1 MQTHHIVAKK
11 SLGQNFLKSSA
22 VASRMCEAAEVRKG
36 DTVLEIGPG
45 KGMLTKELLSRGA
58 KVIAIEKDH
67 RLLSHLEETFPKEVK
82 SKQLEIRTGDAL
94 ELDTKKLPSDYK
106 IVANIPYYITGALLE
121 YYLSAPHQPEVMAL
135 MVQKEVAHR
144 IVGRVPS
151 QGKSVEKESILSISV
166 KAYGTPTLIEKVPA
180 KMFVPA
186 PKVDSASI
194 LISDIS
200 RERFDTVSEK
210 IFFKV
215 VKAGFSHKRKVALS
229 NIASV
234 FGKGITEKAFSSMGF
249 SNKVRAED
257 LSIEKWLALAEFLS
271 ED

>member
-1 MQTHHIVAKK
+1 MITAKK

-22 VASRMCEAAEVRKG
+22 VANRMCDAAEVAKG

-58 KVIAIEKDH
+58 KVIAVEKDH
-67 RLLSHLEETFPKEVK
+67 RLLSHLEETFPKETK
-82 SKQLEIRTGDAL
+82 TKQLEVRTGDAL
-94 ELDTKKLPSDYK
+94 ELDTRKLPGDYK

-151 QGKSVEKESILSISV
+151 QGKSVEKESILSISI

-180 KMFVPA
+180 KMFAPA

-200 RERFDTVSEK
+200 RERFDTVGEK
-210 IFFKV
+210 VFFKV

-229 NIASV
+229 NIAGV
-234 FGKGITEKAFSSMGF
+234 FGKTTTEKAFKSLGIPATA
-249 SNKVRAED
+249 RAED
-257 LSIEKWLALAEFLS
+257 IAVDMWFSLAEQLS
-271 ED
+271 ENAL

>member
-1 MQTHHIVAKK
+1 MITAKK

-22 VASRMCEAAEVRKG
+22 VAGRMCDAAEVGSG

-58 KVIAIEKDH
+58 HVIAIEKDH
-67 RLLSHLEETFPKEVK
+67 RLISHLEETFAKEIK
-82 SKQLEIRTGDAL
+82 SKHLEIRTGDAL
-94 ELDTKKLPSDYK
+94 ELDTKKLPGDYK

-121 YYLSAPHQPEVMAL
+121 YYLSSSHQPECMAL

-144 IVGRVPS
+144 IVGRVPT
-151 QGKSVEKESILSISV
+151 QGKSVDKESILSISV
-166 KAYGTPTLIEKVPA
+166 KAYGTPTVIEKVPA
-180 KMFVPA
+180 KMFAPA
-186 PKVDSASI
+186 PKVDSATI

-210 IFFKV
+210 TFFKV

-229 NIASV
+229 NISAV
-234 FGKGITEKAFSSMGF
+234 FGKALTEAAFKSLAISRD
-249 SNKVRAED
+249 SRAED
-257 LSIEKWLALAEFLS
+257 IAPDTWFGLAEELS
-271 ED
+271 ESAL